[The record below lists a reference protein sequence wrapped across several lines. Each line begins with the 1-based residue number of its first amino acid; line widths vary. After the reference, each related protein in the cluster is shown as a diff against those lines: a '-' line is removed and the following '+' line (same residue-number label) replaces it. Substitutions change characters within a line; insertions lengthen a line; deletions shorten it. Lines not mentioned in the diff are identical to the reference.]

1 MENAAPQAQ
10 PVTPLPAG
18 VEPIAISGGESPASW
33 DDLEKVTAK
42 PKAEPKPKE
51 AKETKE
57 VKEPK
62 NKEAKQEKETK
73 AEESEKKEGK
83 ELEKPL
89 TPAKLLKLKNGETEL
104 DVAADALVPVKI
116 DGKVVEIPLQEAINR
131 YSQQSHLDK
140 LFKSYKTE
148 KETFDKERKTMGEAL
163 NKSYDYLVNQK
174 DLRGFIDYLSEAMGV
189 DAQKLYQDAVGN
201 LQKQIEEYSALSPEE
216 RRFKELESENAYY
229 KKRMDAE
236 RQAQLDAKSNAA
248 LERQL
253 QSVMADH
260 QMDQAAVTT
269 AWDQLTKMGYDPN
282 EITPEFLGD
291 YYSNTKRWDYVE
303 KALGDINPELAGNTD
318 LIQTFTTLAI
328 ETKATTEEIQ
338 AAIEQ
343 VYGKTPEKKLSEK
356 VDKNMKANAQ
366 KGSKKEK
373 NPGSDPL
380 FFDDI

>member
-1 MENAAPQAQ
+1 MESAAPQVQ

-33 DDLEKVTAK
+33 DELEQVTAK

-51 AKETKE
+51 PKETKE
-57 VKEPK
+57 TKEPK
-62 NKEAKQEKETK
+62 ASKEEKETK
-73 AEESEKKEGK
+73 AEESDKKEAK
-83 ELEKPL
+83 TLDKPR

-104 DVAADALVPVKI
+104 DVAADALVPVKV
-116 DGKVVEIPLQEAINR
+116 DGKVIEVPLQEAINR
-131 YSQQSHLDK
+131 YSQQTHLDK
-140 LFKSYKTE
+140 LFKSYKTD
-148 KETFDKERKTMGEAL
+148 KETFDKERKTMSEAL

-189 DAQKLYQDAVGN
+189 DASQLYQDAVGN
-201 LQKQIEEYSALSPEE
+201 LQKQIEEYASLSPEE
-216 RRFKELESENAYY
+216 RRFKEIESENAYY

-236 RQAQLDAKSNAA
+236 RQAQVKAKSDAA

-253 QSVMADH
+253 QDVMNTH
-260 QMDQAAVTT
+260 QMDQAAVTE

-291 YYSNTKRWDYVE
+291 YYSNTKKWDYVE
-303 KALGDINPELAGNTD
+303 KALGEINPELSGNAE
-318 LIQTFTTLAI
+318 LIESFTTLAI